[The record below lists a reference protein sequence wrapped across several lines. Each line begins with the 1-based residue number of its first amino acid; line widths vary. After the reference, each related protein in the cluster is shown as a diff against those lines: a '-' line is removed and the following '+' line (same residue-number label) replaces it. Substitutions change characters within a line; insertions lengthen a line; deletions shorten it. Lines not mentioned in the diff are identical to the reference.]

1 MNNRF
6 KEAYDDI
13 TIPDS
18 LQSRLMD
25 IPDKKSAA
33 KSVWVRA
40 AAVTAA
46 VFVLFFS
53 ADIISYAVTGE
64 GIPERVRRAFSD
76 NKSITNIVINSRPAD
91 SFEISED
98 GKTVIINDDIYAG
111 ALINTDSNA
120 NEIAISI
127 TSEPVLSAESQ
138 NGKVYL
144 LIGSAGRIKIDI
156 TDDIQDGEAKGS
168 FIVDDKEYNYKVTEK
183 DGVFVVEKVW

>member
-6 KEAYDDI
+6 KEAYDGI

-18 LQSRLMD
+18 LHNRLMD

-53 ADIISYAVTGE
+53 ADMLCYAVTGE
-64 GIPERVRRAFSD
+64 GIAECVHKAFSD
-76 NKSITNIVINSRPAD
+76 DKNITKVEINGRPAD
-91 SFEISED
+91 SFEISSD

-111 ALINTDSNA
+111 VLIDTDGNA
-120 NEIAISI
+120 NDIAISI
-127 TSEPVLSAESQ
+127 FSEPVLSAESQ
-138 NGKVYL
+138 NGRVYL
-144 LIGSAGRIKIDI
+144 LIGSAGKMKIDI
-156 TDDIQDGEAKGS
+156 TDDLQDGEAKGS
-168 FIVDDKEYNYKVTEK
+168 FIVDDKEYNYKVTEQ
-183 DGVFVVEKVW
+183 DEVFEVEYE